1 MFSLDDRT
9 GNVLTTV
16 TIFSLAAAILYS
28 ARGSLFILLLSLFF
42 AHLLEPAVALVQR
55 HSRLGRKN
63 RTWAIAQVYLIG
75 TLLVAGL
82 GYGLGPRVAAQM
94 KNLNAAMPAILDS
107 ISSGKAPAG
116 LVRSHGVTAAQ
127 KRRIEALLARNRD
140 LITRV
145 FESGATALG
154 YAAARAI
161 WLFAVPVLAIFF
173 LQNGRQMA
181 DAVIGTVGPPGER
194 TLAQRIL
201 HRIDAMLAKYV
212 RAQLALSGLSFAFY
226 SVSMLILGFPYAIAL
241 SVLGAALEFLP
252 TVGWIASAAVIL
264 IVGILTHSHWI
275 WMAVLLVVWRLVQD
289 YVTSPRIMGN
299 SLELQP
305 LTVIVA
311 LMIGGEVGGIAGLY
325 LSVPAVA
332 ALRII
337 CLECFSRSSPI
348 LNVQREPGEPR
359 PNPGEVA

>member
-9 GNVLTTV
+9 GNVLTTI
-16 TIFSLAAAILYS
+16 TTFSLAAAILYS

-42 AHLLEPAVALVQR
+42 AYLLEPAVTLAQR
-55 HSRLGRKN
+55 HSRLGRRN
-63 RTWAIAQVYLIG
+63 RAWAIAQVYLIG
-75 TLLVAGL
+75 TLLVAGF
-82 GYGLGPRVAAQM
+82 GYGLGPSVAAQV
-94 KNLNAAMPAILDS
+94 KNLNAAIPVILES

-116 LVRSHGVTAAQ
+116 LVRMHGVTAAQ
-127 KRRIEALLARNRD
+127 QRRIEALVARNRD
-140 LITRV
+140 LITQA
-145 FESGATALG
+145 FESGAAAVG

-181 DAVIGTVGPPGER
+181 DAVIGTVEPPGEQ

-226 SVSMLILGFPYAIAL
+226 SLSMLILGFPYAIAL
-241 SVLGAALEFLP
+241 SVLGAALESLP

-275 WMAVLLVVWRLVQD
+275 WMGVLLVVWRLVQD
-289 YVTSPRIMGN
+289 YVNSPRIMRD

-311 LMIGGEVGGIAGLY
+311 LMVGGEVGGIAGLY
-325 LSVPAVA
+325 LSVPVVA
-332 ALRII
+332 ALRIV
-337 CLECFSRSSPI
+337 CLECFSHPSPI
-348 LNVQREPGEPR
+348 PSVQRKHGEPR
-359 PNPGEVA
+359 PNLLRVD

>member
-9 GNVLTTV
+9 GNVLTTI

-42 AHLLEPAVALVQR
+42 AYLLEPAVGLVQR
-55 HSRLGRKN
+55 HSPLGREN
-63 RTWAIAQVYLIG
+63 RAWAIAQVYLVG
-75 TLLVAGL
+75 TLLVAGF
-82 GYGLGPRVAAQM
+82 GYGLGPRVAEQM
-94 KNLNAAMPAILDS
+94 KNLNAAMPVILES
-107 ISSGKAPAG
+107 ISSGKAPAS
-116 LVRSHGVTAAQ
+116 LVRGHGVTAAQ
-127 KRRIEALLARNRD
+127 QRRIEALVARNRD
-140 LITRV
+140 FIARV
-145 FESGATALG
+145 FESGAAAIG
-154 YAAARAI
+154 SAAARAI

-181 DAVIGTVGPPGER
+181 DAVIGTVEPPGER

-212 RAQLALSGLSFAFY
+212 RAQLILSSLSFAFY
-226 SVSMLILGFPYAIAL
+226 CLSMLILGFPYAIAL

-264 IVGILTHSHWI
+264 IIGILTHSHWI
-275 WMAVLLVVWRLVQD
+275 WMAVLLSLWRLVQD
-289 YVTSPRIMGN
+289 YVASPRIMGD

-305 LTVIVA
+305 LTVMVA
-311 LMIGGEVGGIAGLY
+311 LMVGGEVGGIAGLY

-332 ALRII
+332 ALRIV
-337 CLECFSRSSPI
+337 CLECFSRPSPI
-348 LNVQREPGEPR
+348 HSVPR
-359 PNPGEVA
+359 KTGHPTSNPPEVD

>member
-9 GNVLTTV
+9 GNVLTTI
-16 TIFSLAAAILYS
+16 TTFSLAAAILYS

-55 HSRLGRKN
+55 HSRLACKN
-63 RTWAIAQVYLIG
+63 RAWAIAQVYLIG

-127 KRRIEALLARNRD
+127 QRRIEALLARHRD
-140 LITRV
+140 FIARI
-145 FESGATALG
+145 FESGAAAIGSTA
-154 YAAARAI
+154 AKAI
-161 WLFAVPVLAIFF
+161 WLLAVPVLAIFF
-173 LQNGRQMA
+173 LQNGRRMT
-181 DAVIGTVGPPGER
+181 DAVIETVGPPGER
-194 TLAQRIL
+194 TLTRRIL
-201 HRIDAMLAKYV
+201 QRIDAMLAKYV

-226 SVSMLILGFPYAIAL
+226 CLSMLLLGFPYAIAL
-241 SVLGAALEFLP
+241 SMLGAALEFLP

-264 IVGILTHSHWI
+264 IIGSLTHSHWI

-311 LMIGGEVGGIAGLY
+311 LMVGGEVGGIAGLY

-337 CLECFSRSSPI
+337 CLECFSRSSPSF
-348 LNVQREPGEPR
+348 NVQREPDEPR
-359 PNPGEVA
+359 PNPREVA